1 MGKSINV
8 HEACVITKDDKGNL
22 SMVGKAKEA
31 LTTLKKNKVSV
42 CILLCDNKKEDVEKF
57 LNDNNV
63 PFASLSTKEETDKD
77 GNTKH
82 VDPQRQM
89 SPSCQVPR
97 SSLFETIGSGVWMIL
112 PDAFGERKRRRIRK
126 VSSSAWMTA
135 WLITYAGQHQKMN
148 QIKHL
153 VLLSDNIA
161 PTSSKYDFHLYIKN
175 KIYLEF
181 RILRLSKRDSL

>member
-82 VDPQRQM
+82 VDPPKADVTIM
-89 SPSCQVPR
+89 PSSKVITLRDDWQWCLDDIAR
-97 SSLFETIGSGVWMIL
+97 RLWGKE
-112 PDAFGERKRRRIRK
+112 KRRIRRM
-126 VSSSAWMTA
+126 SSSAWMTA

-161 PTSSKYDFHLYIKN
+161 PTSSIF
-175 KIYLEF
+175 KIRF
-181 RILRLSKRDSL
+181 LSFC

>member
-8 HEACVITKDDKGNL
+8 HEACVITTDDKGNL

-82 VDPQRQM
+82 VDP
-89 SPSCQVPR
+89 PKADV
-97 SSLFETIGSGVWMIL
+97 TIM
-112 PDAFGERKRRRIRK
+112 P
-126 VSSSAWMTA
+126 
-135 WLITYAGQHQKMN
+135 
-148 QIKHL
+148 
-153 VLLSDNIA
+153 
-161 PTSSKYDFHLYIKN
+161 SSKVITLRDDWQWCLDDIAQRLWGEKKKENPKSEQQRMDDSMADYI
-175 KIYLEF
+175 
-181 RILRLSKRDSL
+181 RLATPKKKEPENASGTSIG

>member
-82 VDPQRQM
+82 IDP
-89 SPSCQVPR
+89 PKADV
-97 SSLFETIGSGVWMIL
+97 TIM
-112 PDAFGERKRRRIRK
+112 P
-126 VSSSAWMTA
+126 
-135 WLITYAGQHQKMN
+135 
-148 QIKHL
+148 
-153 VLLSDNIA
+153 
-161 PTSSKYDFHLYIKN
+161 SSKVIT
-175 KIYLEF
+175 
-181 RILRLSKRDSL
+181 LRDDWQWCLDDIARRLWGK